1 MSPLARIC
9 ARCRRPVPV
18 DQLRKDAAVIATA
31 ATHAPATSAEATG
44 YGSHTDGAR
53 WASRYSPAT
62 DTRADGAADQG
73 TRCITSR
80 ASSTRSTQPR
90 GIPPGASPSGA
101 HATAASTRPKRAGAH
116 DQGSVVTVRYT
127 HFPRYDELIC

>member
-9 ARCRRPVPV
+9 AQCRRPVPV
-18 DQLRKDAAVIATA
+18 DQLREGRCGDCYRG
-31 ATHAPATSAEATG
+31 HARARNQRRG
-44 YGSHTDGAR
+44 NRVWQSHRWRKVGEQVVARDGHVPTVR
-53 WASRYSPAT
+53 P
-62 DTRADGAADQG
+62 TREHGA
-73 TRCITSR
+73 
-80 ASSTRSTQPR
+80 STRSTQPR